1 MMRLLVPVLALMLA
15 ACAKEP
21 AAYLIAGNDVAIT
34 LERIQPYFWSTGWQL
49 DVIVNRSPDCQRRHH
64 LKPTAGAKVKVEV
77 FNPEPAIYI
86 LKQGRRWYVAELR
99 SCGLEAFKEPPPEP
113 GELVGTFQVKD
124 NQFTFVAAAGNGG
137 GAEAANGE

>member
-1 MMRLLVPVLALMLA
+1 MRRLLVLLPVMLLC

-21 AAYLIAGNDVAIT
+21 AAFLIAGNDVAIT
-34 LERIQPYFWSTGWQL
+34 LERVQPYFWSSGWEL
-49 DVIVNRSPDCQRRHH
+49 DVILRQHPNCQRRHH
-64 LKPTAGAKVKVEV
+64 LKPTASGKVKVEV
-77 FNPEPAIYI
+77 YRPEPAVYI
-86 LKQGRRWYVAELR
+86 LRQGKRWYVAELR
-99 SCGLEAFKEPPPEP
+99 NCGFDSFKEPPPEP